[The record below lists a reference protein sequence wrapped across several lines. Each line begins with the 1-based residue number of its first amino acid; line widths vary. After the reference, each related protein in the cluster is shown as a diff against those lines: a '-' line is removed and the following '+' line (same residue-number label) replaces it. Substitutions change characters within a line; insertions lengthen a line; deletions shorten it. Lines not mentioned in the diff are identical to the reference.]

1 MNNRKHSEKNRFCV
15 LLIVI
20 LIIISSCKKD
30 DENNSGYF
38 GKWMAAKA
46 VPATSGYAPYLDVSY
61 YLTFFNTNRFNESF
75 YLHTQDYNYR
85 PMIKYVSIDG
95 SFLVSGNNM
104 EFKVEKISFSN
115 YNAQKEVL
123 ESPYSISNDQEIKNA
138 LHSFIKI
145 TSSHNAE
152 FSLNGNKL
160 TLSVDYNENGNYL
173 DYDEVL
179 AYKRQ

>member
-1 MNNRKHSEKNRFCV
+1 MNNRKQFKLNRFVV
-15 LLIVI
+15 LFFITLF
-20 LIIISSCKKD
+20 IISSCKKD
-30 DENNSGYF
+30 DEDNSGYF

-46 VPATSGYAPYLDVSY
+46 VPATSGYAPYHDVNY

-75 YLHTQDYNYR
+75 YMYTQEDNYTQR
-85 PMIKYVSIDG
+85 IKYVSIEG

-145 TSSHNAE
+145 TSGHNAE

-160 TLSVDYNENGNYL
+160 TISVDYNKNGNYL
-173 DYDEVL
+173 DSDEVL
-179 AYKRQ
+179 AYTRQ